1 MEDRTVGRP
10 DATKDQRRATRL
22 RQIRRRMATFSSS
35 EKPKSRESHA
45 ADASRDRGR
54 PKAADVTLRDAD
66 RVEEL
71 RAEARYRRERLQL
84 YRARMYRGSARS
96 QTRLRELQRSSE
108 GAAARL
114 ERAEL
119 AARN

>member
-1 MEDRTVGRP
+1 MEDRTVGHP
-10 DATKDQRRATRL
+10 DATKDERRASRL
-22 RQIRRRMATFSSS
+22 RQTRRRMATFSTS
-35 EKPKSRESHA
+35 EKPSSRESRE
-45 ADASRDRGR
+45 ADASRDRR
-54 PKAADVTLRDAD
+54 PADAIFRDAD

-71 RAEARYRRERLQL
+71 REEARYRRERLQL

-96 QTRLRELQRSSE
+96 ESRLRELQRSSE

-119 AARN
+119 AARA

>member
-1 MEDRTVGRP
+1 MENATVGHP
-10 DATKDQRRATRL
+10 DATKDERRATRL
-22 RQIRRRMATFSSS
+22 RQIRRRMATFSAR
-35 EKPKSRESHA
+35 EEPKSRASGA
-45 ADASRDRGR
+45 ADPSG
-54 PKAADVTLRDAD
+54 PKAADGTVRDAD

-84 YRARMYRGSARS
+84 YRARMYRGSVRS

-119 AARN
+119 AARG

>member
-1 MEDRTVGRP
+1 MEDLTVGHP
-10 DATKDQRRATRL
+10 DATKDERRATRL
-22 RQIRRRMATFSSS
+22 RQIRRRMAKFSAR
-35 EKPKSRESHA
+35 EEPKRRESRA
-45 ADASRDRGR
+45 ADASG
-54 PKAADVTLRDAD
+54 PKAADATFRDAD

-84 YRARMYRGSARS
+84 YTARMYRGSARS
-96 QTRLRELQRSSE
+96 QSRLRELQRSSE

-119 AARN
+119 AATD